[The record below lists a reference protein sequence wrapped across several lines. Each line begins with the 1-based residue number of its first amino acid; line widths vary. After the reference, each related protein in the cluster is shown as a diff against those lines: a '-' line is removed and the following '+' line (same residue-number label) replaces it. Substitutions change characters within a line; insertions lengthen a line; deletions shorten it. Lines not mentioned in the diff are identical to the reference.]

1 MASISFL
8 IGIIGNIISLLVF
21 TSPIKTFWRVVK
33 MKSTQNY
40 KGAPYITTLLST
52 SLWTFYGLLKPEIL
66 VVTVNG
72 AGAFFQL
79 TYVTIFLVYATR
91 DKKIKTASLVA
102 ILNVG
107 FLGAVIAVTILAMH
121 GSLRTTF
128 VGVLCAALT
137 IGMYAAPL
145 SAMASLNLGLFWVLK
160 LNFEYLNF
168 DEKNVIYASQKIVIK
183 TKSVEYMPFF
193 LSFFLFLNGGVWSA
207 YALLV
212 KDYYIGVPNAFG
224 FVLGSAQL
232 ILYIFYR
239 NKSAAMIEEK
249 GSVHI
254 AAKDGVEMLAKGD
267 NGDEEAGK
275 MKNRSLA
282 EEKTNSL
289 PKPSV
294 DRQHS
299 LKKLTKTLSLGAYE
313 LLQHS
318 SWANDANISS
328 MATLSFFV
336 GIIGNIISL
345 LAKLVLHN
353 CRKTFWGVVK
363 KKSTENYKG
372 VPYIITLLST
382 SLWTFYGIIKPDGLV
397 VSVNGVGAIFQLI
410 YASLF
415 LIYAPKDTKVMMAK
429 LVAILNVG
437 FLGAVIVVALLAIHG
452 NLRITFVGIL
462 CAALTVG
469 MYAAPLSAMKRV
481 VKTKSVEY
489 MPFLLSFFLFLNGGV
504 WSVYSVLVK
513 DFYIGVPNAVGFVLG
528 SAQLIL
534 YLMYKNKSAS
544 AKTTKAMEEDG
555 LVHLVKGSVDI
566 LVHRDK
572 DDGDDAGISKNRSLS
587 KGKSLPK
594 PSVNREYSLQKI
606 MKTLSLNDYE
616 LSCSSWI
623 NEAGVENGKP
633 GNP

>member
-52 SLWTFYGLLKPEIL
+52 SLWTFYGLLKPAIL
-66 VVTVNG
+66 IVTVNG
-72 AGAFFQL
+72 AGAIFQL

-91 DKKIKTASLVA
+91 DKKIKTARLVA

-121 GSLRTTF
+121 GGLRITF
-128 VGVLCAALT
+128 VG
-137 IGMYAAPL
+137 
-145 SAMASLNLGLFWVLK
+145 K
-160 LNFEYLNF
+160 L
-168 DEKNVIYASQKIVIK
+168 VIQ

-193 LSFFLFLNGGVWSA
+193 LSFFLFLNGGVWSV

-232 ILYIFYR
+232 ILYMVYR
-239 NKSAAMIEEK
+239 KKAAAMIEEK

-254 AAKDGVEMLAKGD
+254 EAKDGVEIMPAK
-267 NGDEEAGK
+267 GDEEAGSL
-275 MKNRSLA
+275 KNRSLA
-282 EEKTNSL
+282 DEKTKSL

-299 LKKLTKTLSLGAYE
+299 LKNLTKTLSLGAYE

-328 MATLSFFV
+328 SMATLSFFV
-336 GIIGNIISL
+336 GILGNIISL
-345 LAKLVLHN
+345 LVFVSPI
-353 CRKTFWGVVK
+353 KTFWGVVK

-372 VPYIITLLST
+372 APYIITLLST

-397 VSVNGVGAIFQLI
+397 VSI
-410 YASLF
+410 
-415 LIYAPKDTKVMMAK
+415 MMAK

-452 NLRITFVGIL
+452 NLRITFVGII
-462 CAALTVG
+462 CAALTIG

-481 VKTKSVEY
+481 VETKSVEY

-534 YLMYKNKSAS
+534 YLKYKNKSAS
-544 AKTTKAMEEDG
+544 AKTTTAMEEDG
-555 LVHLVKGSVDI
+555 S
-566 LVHRDK
+566 VHRDK
-572 DDGDDAGISKNRSLS
+572 DDEDDGDDAGISKNRSLS
-587 KGKSLPK
+587 EGKSLPK
-594 PSVNREYSLQKI
+594 PSANREYSLQKI

-616 LSCSSWI
+616 LSCSSWA
-623 NEAGVENGKP
+623 NEAVVENGKP
-633 GNP
+633 DNP